1 MIKVISFDIGGTL
14 IKGVNNQY
22 TMTEFS
28 KITNRDYYDVKKA
41 YQDIFQKREGS
52 FDELVNLFC
61 QRLNIPVNEEINKFL
76 LDNFNQDCYFD
87 KDSLTIIRE
96 LKELGYKI
104 ILFSNSSNLY
114 PDTLDKEIYDLVDD
128 IFYSYKIG
136 HTKDESESYRFIE
149 SKMKCKSNEILHIG
163 DSLEND
169 YLFPIKNGWNAILY
183 GNNKDVKSLSNLSD
197 IFEVLKEDL

>member
-22 TMTEFS
+22 SMKEFS
-28 KITNRDYYDVKKA
+28 RITNRDYIDVKQA
-41 YQDIFQKREGS
+41 YQDIFQKREGT

-61 QRLNIPVNEEINKFL
+61 NRLNVTVNDNIKKFL

-87 KDSLTIIRE
+87 KDSLKVLRK

-114 PDTLDKEIYDLVDD
+114 PDTLDKEVYSLVDD

-136 HTKDESESYRFIE
+136 HTKDESESYKYIE
-149 SKMKCKSNEILHIG
+149 NKLNCKPNEILHIG
-163 DSLEND
+163 DSMEND
-169 YLFPIKNGWNAILY
+169 YLNPIKNGWNAVYY
-183 GNNKDVKSLSNLSD
+183 GINKDVNSIEKLDEIINY
-197 IFEVLKEDL
+197 LK